1 MKKFNKFIYERL
13 KLCSNDDLKN
23 LLTERLKLNKQTQV
37 FKDMYIL
44 CRPPLFNELIDDF
57 REKFEDRHICIWCQA
72 TCSIWHMYLVTLNE
86 VKNFWKNKVIECTL
100 MPQKLDINASDKEI
114 QEFIN
119 KYNRIAEKDWDPQ
132 FLKKY
137 DPKNI

>member
-1 MKKFNKFIYERL
+1 MKTLNERL
-13 KLCSNDDLKN
+13 TLYHHVDEKL
-23 LLTERLKLNKQTQV
+23 TLNKQSQI
-37 FKDMYIL
+37 FEDMYIL
-44 CRPPLFNELIDDF
+44 CKPPLFNKWTDDF
-57 REKFEDRHICIWCQA
+57 REKFKDRNICIWCQE

-100 MPQKLDINASDKEI
+100 YEMPQKLDINASDKEI

-119 KYNRIAEKDWDPQ
+119 KYDRLYNEKEWDPQ

-137 DPKNI
+137 DPRNI